1 MASLKAGFSR
11 VDITTPCGISLA
23 GYYDDRKSVG
33 ALDKISASCLAVS
46 DGENTAVVF
55 TVDVMG
61 INQPVGDEMRRIICD
76 RTGLPYEA
84 VYFACTHSH
93 TGPSIYPNDLVP
105 NDPAYNSVLF
115 RKQPSLEDALISM
128 LPLFTVALP
137 GMCLISLLLVEP
149 TQVRLTLLFLLFAIP
164 CVGDIAAL
172 LVGRAVG
179 GPKLCPAVSPN
190 KTISGSLGGLTG
202 SVLAA
207 MLVWGIAHLICSPA
221 VEPLL
226 PAWWHCLL
234 LGVVGGAV
242 GQIGDL
248 CFSMIKRHCG
258 LKDYSNIFP
267 GHGGM
272 LDRLDSI
279 LFMAMV
285 MFCYRMILTL

>member
-1 MASLKAGFSR
+1 MMKQR
-11 VDITTPCGISLA
+11 VL
-23 GYYDDRKSVG
+23 
-33 ALDKISASCLAVS
+33 
-46 DGENTAVVF
+46 
-55 TVDVMG
+55 
-61 INQPVGDEMRRIICD
+61 
-76 RTGLPYEA
+76 TGLLLAAVLLTLLWIGGAALGIAIAATICLGIYEEYHA
-84 VYFACTHSH
+84 LSI
-93 TGPSIYPNDLVP
+93 TGKRPVSWPTWAGMALSIPMLLTTSAQMVIPLLMTICLVTLTC
-105 NDPAYNSVLF
+105 VLF

-179 GPKLCPAVSPN
+179 GPELCPAVSPN